1 MSEDGQFETTAV
13 ERLDGDMFKIGL
25 TINFIDAERAAFDF
39 AVGIIIFLNI
49 RLRSILQK
57 VLKQH
62 IA

>member
-39 AVGIIIFLNI
+39 AVGNLIIILYIKSRKIFT
-49 RLRSILQK
+49 K
-57 VLKQH
+57 K
-62 IA
+62 

>member
-39 AVGIIIFLNI
+39 AVGNLVIILYIKPRTIFT
-49 RLRSILQK
+49 K
-57 VLKQH
+57 K
-62 IA
+62 